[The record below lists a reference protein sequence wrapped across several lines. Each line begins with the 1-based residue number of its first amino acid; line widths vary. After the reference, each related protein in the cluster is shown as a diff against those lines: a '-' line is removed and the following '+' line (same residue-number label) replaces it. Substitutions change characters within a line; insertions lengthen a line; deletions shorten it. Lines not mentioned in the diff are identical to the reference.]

1 EEYAD
6 PAFGSFCRR
15 KGKNRQHLG
24 HAAAN
29 GNFALC
35 GGSREVCTRNAG
47 GLVREERHQA
57 RHDNSRTREGSRRAL
72 ARWSLGWHSCT
83 KRKRLATGSRLLS
96 YAVLTG
102 VKRAM
107 SAR

>member
-1 EEYAD
+1 AVACPGGVSWGSCDPRRGRSHLRGTGAGPLVPQASRSERGHVFRISTFRTLLHVDEEYAD

-35 GGSREVCTRNAG
+35 GGSREVCTQNAG
-47 GLVREERHQA
+47 
-57 RHDNSRTREGSRRAL
+57 
-72 ARWSLGWHSCT
+72 
-83 KRKRLATGSRLLS
+83 
-96 YAVLTG
+96 
-102 VKRAM
+102 
-107 SAR
+107 